1 LKNYQLAYFLKLP
14 ACLALVATIYWSG
27 LSGSFFF
34 DDGPNILGKPGVA
47 LQAVS
52 WGALA
57 DLWQSGGAGPLGRPV
72 AQISFALNHYF
83 SGFDPFFFKLTNLVI
98 HLVNGLLILALASL
112 LLPVVER
119 YRQVSAVLPLLV
131 MTVWLLHPIQL
142 LAVLHVSQRMTS
154 LSALFLLAALLCHIQ
169 GRRSSRG
176 AGFGWLLCGWLL
188 LWPLAIYS
196 KESGLLL
203 PLFAAA
209 WEIFIRPRQVGGIDR
224 LGRSFLGLVAAAILI
239 AMVYGFTAEGQW
251 LWRGYAFRAFSMGE
265 RLLTECR
272 VVFLYLGQIFFPRFE
287 VFGLFHDDLVI
298 SRSLLT
304 PWTTLPSV
312 FGILLVS
319 WLTWY
324 WRRRCPL
331 AAFGIC
337 WFLVGHLLESTA
349 LPLELMHEHRNYLPL
364 FGIVLAVALGLSKLL
379 DRIPAQRTLILVLSG
394 ACVAYLGFVTALRSH
409 QFADEF
415 RRTQLEAQHHR
426 NSARAQNDAGSLL
439 LKYAAVDGR
448 HSPTYGLARA
458 HFELANS
465 IDPNMKFS
473 LLGLLL
479 LNCQVGLPVDS
490 TWIEELG
497 KRLQFT
503 PMAPGDRNVLYS
515 LRELQIERRLCL
527 ERGEVERLFTAAA
540 DNVTANQG
548 VRAMFNS
555 WLADYLWLGERDMV
569 SAIKA
574 LDLALVMSPGNPSYM
589 LKLAQLYFLSGE
601 RHLSRNLLTA
611 VAASSLPADERQ
623 THAEL
628 LSALTSLEEAQ

>member
-1 LKNYQLAYFLKLP
+1 M
-14 ACLALVATIYWSG
+14 LVAAIYWSG
-27 LSGSFFF
+27 LGGSFFF
-34 DDGPNILGKPGVA
+34 DDSPNILSKSGVA
-47 LQAVS
+47 LQNLS
-52 WGALA
+52 WAALA
-57 DLWQSGGAGPLGRPV
+57 DLWQAGGAGPLGRPV

-112 LLPVVER
+112 LLPVDER
-119 YRQVSAVLPLLV
+119 RRSVSAVLPLLV
-131 MTVWLLHPIQL
+131 MMLWLVHPIQL
-142 LAVLHVSQRMTS
+142 LAVLHVTQRMTS
-154 LSALFLLAALLCHIQ
+154 LSALFMLAALLCHIH
-169 GRRSSRG
+169 GRRSSGG

-209 WEIFIRPRQVGGIDR
+209 WEIFIRPKQAGGVDR
-224 LGRSFLGLVAAAILI
+224 LGRNFLGLVAAAILI

-272 VVFLYLGQIFFPRFE
+272 VVFLYLGQVFFPRFE
-287 VFGLFHDDLVI
+287 AFGLFHDDLVI

-304 PWTTLPSV
+304 PWTTLPAV
-312 FGILLVS
+312 LGILLAS
-319 WLTWY
+319 WLPWY
-324 WRRRCPL
+324 WHRRCPL
-331 AAFGIC
+331 AAFGIA

-364 FGIVLAVALGLSKLL
+364 FGVVLAVVSGLSMLL
-379 DRIPAQRTLILVLSG
+379 ERIPTQRTLILVLSG
-394 ACVAYLGFVTALRSH
+394 ACIAYLGFVTALRSH
-409 QFADEF
+409 QFGDEL

-426 NSARAQNDAGSLL
+426 NSARAQNDAGRLL
-439 LKYAAVDGR
+439 LEYAAVDGR

-490 TWIEELG
+490 AWVEELA
-497 KRLQFT
+497 KRLQYT

-515 LRELQIERRLCL
+515 LRGLQIERRLCL
-527 ERGEVERLFTAAA
+527 ERGEVERLFSAAA
-540 DNVTANQG
+540 SNVSSDPG
-548 VRAMFNS
+548 GRAMFYS
-555 WLADYLWLGERDMV
+555 WLADYLWLGERDLGAA
-569 SAIKA
+569 SAA
-574 LDLALVMSPGNPSYM
+574 LDHAIMMSPGNPSYL
-589 LKLAQLYFLSGE
+589 LKRAQLHLLAGE
-601 RHLSRNLLTA
+601 RHLSRKLLEGI
-611 VAASSLPADERQ
+611 AASSLPADERE
-623 THAEL
+623 TREEL
-628 LSALTSLEEAQ
+628 LSGLTAVAE